1 MSRLIPTA
9 GSTEAAR
16 NRTHLG
22 VIYVVPELILIVP
35 VDAKRHLQSI

>member
-9 GSTEAAR
+9 GSTEAAM

-22 VIYVVPELILIVP
+22 VKYVVPEF
-35 VDAKRHLQSI
+35 